1 MRKNGEKKQ
10 LRILIIGLLCVLLAG
25 AAAAFDGGEVPAG
38 GAAYTLTDAA
48 ALLGKADSETAE
60 LFSGGEAYWTE
71 NHGTFLGRM
80 YQTELYGQPV
90 TLFTA
95 CGADGTVEAVNIR
108 VTGDGERT
116 AEELLSVWQDR
127 ATAFTGTAMR
137 TAGTEA
143 APSYRWT
150 AAEHICT
157 LRLNSGVLTVG
168 IHPAAGELR

>member
-1 MRKNGEKKQ
+1 MRKNRNGNQ

-25 AAAAFDGGEVPAG
+25 AAAAFDGGEAAPG
-38 GAAYTLTDAA
+38 GAYYTLTDAA
-48 ALLGKADSETAE
+48 ALLGRADGETAE
-60 LFSGGEAYWTE
+60 LFSGGESYRTE
-71 NHGTFLGRM
+71 DHGAFLGRM

-95 CGADGTVEAVNIR
+95 CGGDGTVEAVSVR

-116 AEELLSVWQDR
+116 AAELLADWQDR
-127 ATAFTGTAMR
+127 VTAYTGAAMR
-137 TAGTEA
+137 TAGAEA

-150 AAEHICT
+150 TAERICT
-157 LRLNSGVLTVG
+157 LRLNAGVLTVG